1 MSKSVHS
8 KEYRELLVR
17 LREARKEAKLTQVEV
32 ARRLRKPQSFVSKM
46 ESGER
51 RLDAVELKAIARIY
65 GRPVSF
71 FVDED

>member
-8 KEYRELLVR
+8 REYQELLTK
-17 LREARKEAKLTQVEV
+17 LKKARNEAKLTQAEV

-51 RLDAVELKAIARIY
+51 RVDAVELKAVARIY
-65 GRPVSF
+65 GKPASF
-71 FVDED
+71 FID

>member
-8 KEYRELLVR
+8 KEYQELLVR
-17 LREARKEAKLTQVEV
+17 LRKARKDAKLTQVEV

-51 RLDAVELKAIARIY
+51 RLDAVELKAVARIY

-71 FVDED
+71 FVD

>member
-8 KEYRELLVR
+8 EEYQAFLSK
-17 LREARKEAKLTQVEV
+17 LRKARKAAKLTQEEV
-32 ARRLRKPQSFVSKM
+32 AQRLRQPQSFVSKM

-65 GRPVSF
+65 GKPVDF
-71 FVDED
+71 FIG